1 VKIYSVSMFG
11 ELTAIFLSKIAL
23 DEYIED
29 VLRYDSYEIEEHI
42 VDDTPYHS

>member
-1 VKIYSVSMFG
+1 MKIYSVSMFG

-29 VLRYDSYEIEEHI
+29 VLRYDSYEIHEYE
-42 VDDTPYHS
+42 VNNEVSN